1 MAENAPPK
9 PRIVIFFNIFLRK
22 FWHLVKLNML
32 FLLFNLPA
40 VIVMPLVAQFF
51 LPMLKENS
59 IYELMFYFAAGATLV
74 CIPVVTVGPA
84 QAGLLTY

>member
-1 MAENAPPK
+1 
-9 PRIVIFFNIFLRK
+9 
-22 FWHLVKLNML
+22 ML

-51 LPMLKENS
+51 LPMLNKSTVMTGNS
-59 IYELMFYFAAGATLV
+59 IYELMVYFAAGAILV

-84 QAGLLTY
+84 YLSDADYIQAFSQTDI